1 MFYTRDLVTILDAL
15 VRARPREVSMASSW
29 LPLAGTLNQSVWG
42 SQRGSMLGFFYGVAR
57 DAKAKA
63 VSRYTGCFFT
73 DPPIKISIRG
83 PSPTQ

>member
-1 MFYTRDLVTILDAL
+1 
-15 VRARPREVSMASSW
+15 
-29 LPLAGTLNQSVWG
+29 
-42 SQRGSMLGFFYGVAR
+42 MLGFFYGVAR